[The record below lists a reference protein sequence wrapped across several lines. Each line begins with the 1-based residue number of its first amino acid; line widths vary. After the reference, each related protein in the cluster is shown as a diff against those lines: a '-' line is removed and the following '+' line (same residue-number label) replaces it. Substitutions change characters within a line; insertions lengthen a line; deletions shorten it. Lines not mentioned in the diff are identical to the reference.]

1 MKKVDYLNELRKRLT
16 GLPQE
21 DIDDR
26 VSFYGEMIDDRI
38 EEGLSEEEAIESIGS
53 IESIIAQTMSET
65 PLTKLV
71 KEKIRPKR
79 DLKAWEIILLVLGA
93 PLWIPVV
100 LGAIICILALY
111 FTIWV
116 FIASVYV
123 VDLCL
128 AGSVFA
134 SLAGIFVYLK
144 SLNVAGAL
152 FAFGSGL
159 AMAGLAIILLIGCI
173 WLTKCLI
180 RFTGSGLLGVKTSFV
195 GKEA

>member
-111 FTIWV
+111 FTIWI

-123 VDLCL
+123 VDFCL

>member
-1 MKKVDYLNELRKRLT
+1 MKKVDYLNELRRRLA

-111 FTIWV
+111 FTIWI

>member
-116 FIASVYV
+116 FIASMYV

>member
-1 MKKVDYLNELRKRLT
+1 MKKVDYLNELRKRLA

>member
-1 MKKVDYLNELRKRLT
+1 MKKVDYLNELRRRLA

-128 AGSVFA
+128 AVSVFA

-180 RFTGSGLLGVKTSFV
+180 RFTGYGLLGVKTSFV